1 MPRARAMAGNWRTKL
16 LPSRD
21 ANGRWLVI
29 LIPEKSATMTSAAAV
44 PAMGFAVRARATNR
58 KAGLVLE
65 NCHSGTEPVNGTFVR
80 VLDMLAGPVAESGA

>member
-1 MPRARAMAGNWRTKL
+1 MAGHWRTEL

-29 LIPEKSATMTSAAAV
+29 LILEKSATVTSAATV
-44 PAMGFAVRARATNR
+44 PATGFSVRARATNR

-65 NCHSGTEPVNGTFVR
+65 NCHPGTEPVNGTFVR
-80 VLDMLAGPVAESGA
+80 VLDMLAGPVAASGA